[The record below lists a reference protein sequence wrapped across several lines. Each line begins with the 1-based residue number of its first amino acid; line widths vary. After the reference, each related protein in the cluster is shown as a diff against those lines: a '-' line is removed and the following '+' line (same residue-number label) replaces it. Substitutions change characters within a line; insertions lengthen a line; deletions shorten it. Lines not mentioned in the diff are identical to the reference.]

1 MKWENI
7 KTYSDLYKLS
17 ETDLQDYIKDRLQLP
32 PEKLFPPIVGTREEE
47 PEDFIINAFKSI
59 EDAGLLDKF
68 YNAITSLTY
77 NQWELAKTSL
87 DNINGEYF
95 SHLLYLVEYF
105 RIRKAH
111 DPIYFFAS
119 NYGYLTNV
127 RGYYTNK
134 VYEQV
139 LRALASLQKGPPGY
153 IELWK
158 KIFKDAQLQEFTQ
171 AAFTG
176 LRFCGLDYAIGAIPD
191 YAYIASEKKNYIM
204 KLGNSLVSLITQY
217 RNGNNIE
224 NIIQKIVN
232 SVVEK
237 RWPVERIPVLEA
249 LRLSPKIGLEYRH
262 LLVPLL
268 PWGWLK
274 HLPEI
279 IDPLKPLLRQL
290 PDYETLDY
298 AKPGIGKIINNLI
311 NIFRNTTV
319 KKPKE
324 IIEIIS
330 QFLDIFDS
338 LPQLKESNFSE
349 RVKPFALLD
358 KFSHILSDTEIVT
371 EVKRKGEKELSI
383 RLLQTK
389 DRCLSLLEEIKGEGT
404 TKFNR
409 ISNLVSKAV
418 LADMLGFYKDVS
430 RYANELKKENPDSV
444 TESELSVPRYT
455 WYNTLGDHYRLLS
468 KTGLLDNILHG
479 FEKAEQ
485 HYKHALK
492 ITRNEGKPEGQP
504 FAWSRLS
511 ESLLSHA
518 KYFFDKNNYKDA
530 IDYANQAAKVCEEWM
545 KWQEDQKGNRY
556 SVNLRIADT
565 YFLKYQAYEADKR
578 EDIDNNFNLALKACQ
593 DAIDENPHD
602 FTVYNK
608 LIDLYFAKGDALNAI
623 SVLDKFR
630 DKQVSLKE
638 DGERLRRSS
647 EWIEYKAAELLADY
661 GFPENAAYRLV
672 SLITKTQP
680 WNTDAAVLL
689 SSLLNEELD
698 IDIAR
703 TFAKNIFDN
712 LDPMNLTPAQFIVI
726 SSVKSWFPEWK
737 RIEEILQKYSG
748 TYAQEAFAKHYFE
761 LARNEITG
769 SESQRDFL
777 TKALNYNEKLEIL
790 YKDYSDE
797 IVWTRRARIELL
809 QGNVSNALDL
819 LEKLHEKFT
828 EDTYI
833 PFHLGECHQ
842 KQGDYPKALAY
853 YQKAYSLM
861 PLIDSAD
868 RIAFCQFKL
877 GNLEGSLD
885 IFRHIVKENPMDA
898 TAINAM
904 GMVFFELGDKL
915 KAANQWVDA
924 LRVRTTS
931 FLEEGSSR
939 RHLHEVKRTANA
951 LVSLL
956 NGDDQVK
963 EKILSALYDENPY
976 LATLLVDQLA
986 ANSLFERNVADRVL
1000 NIINLQRPMRL
1011 KRRVAQ
1017 YCMGRSI
1024 FLSLGLISDEEPNE
1038 WIKRVISVFSK
1049 ISNDLVAEFLAG
1061 AKGSYERAF
1070 RKFATVRQLQSV
1082 SGLEQILSDFE
1093 PPHSQWMEFFTH
1105 ISTSVANP
1113 DYYKKA
1119 EKLVSSLVDN
1129 GVEDY
1134 VTYQIM
1140 KLSKKI
1146 VRDIGIHQQLR
1157 ELQNYLVTEEEQL
1170 SSKEIVGK
1178 LEKSLELLAVF
1189 PSAIKLWQVDSFQKE
1204 MKDGNGRFQMD
1215 VNDKELEQIQRY
1227 AIWVDGES
1235 LAQLGRW
1242 CSEVVTSNGNVDSKK
1257 PKVKVAWKLEDD
1269 SSISCIFKTDKHI
1282 DHWPRDVDR
1291 LLVANS
1297 ATKLERRDGIG
1308 FVLLP
1313 TSTFSEMLSKAQ
1325 G

>member
-1 MKWENI
+1 MKWKNI

-17 ETDLQDYIKDRLQLP
+17 ETDLQDYIKDRLQLT

-68 YNAITSLTY
+68 YNAVTSLTY
-77 NQWELAKTSL
+77 NQWELAKTSF

-139 LRALASLQKGPPGY
+139 LRALAALQKGPPGY

-158 KIFKDAQLQEFTQ
+158 KIFKDTQLQEFAQ

-176 LRFCGLDYAIGAIPD
+176 LRFCGLDYAIEAIPD

-249 LRLSPKIGLEYRH
+249 LRLSPKIGQEYRH

-279 IDPLKPLLRQL
+279 IDPLKPLRRPL

-298 AKPGIGKIINNLI
+298 AKPGIGEKISNLVNTLRNDPAKTPEKSIESINQFL
-311 NIFRNTTV
+311 NIFDA
-319 KKPKE
+319 
-324 IIEIIS
+324 I
-330 QFLDIFDS
+330 
-338 LPQLKESNFSE
+338 PQIKESAIGKRINSL
-349 RVKPFALLD
+349 AILD
-358 KFSHILSDTEIVT
+358 KLSHILSDTEIVT

-389 DRCLSLLEEIKGEGT
+389 DRCLSLLEEIKGEHI
-404 TKFNR
+404 TKFSR
-409 ISNLVSKAV
+409 ITDRVSKAV
-418 LADMLGFYKDVS
+418 LADMQHSNQDVIKWI
-430 RYANELKKENPDSV
+430 NEVKEEDLESITEKEWSV
-444 TESELSVPRYT
+444 SPYT
-455 WYNTLGDHYRLLS
+455 WFSRLGDYYRLRC
-468 KTGLLDNILHG
+468 KTGLIENVLHG
-479 FEKAEQ
+479 FEEAKRFYKKALE
-485 HYKHALK
+485 
-492 ITRNEGKPEGQP
+492 ISDIDGKPLL
-504 FAWSRLS
+504 WSRLS
-511 ESLLSHA
+511 ELLLLHG
-518 KYFFDKNNYKDA
+518 KHYFDKNSYNDA
-530 IDYANQAAKVCEEWM
+530 INYADQVIKVCEEWY
-545 KWQEDQKGNRY
+545 KCQKNGKRY
-556 SVNLRIADT
+556 SINLRLSEAYI
-565 YFLKYQAYEADKR
+565 LKAQAYEAEGQKNA
-578 EDIDNNFNLALKACQ
+578 DNYFEIAAKSCR
-593 DAIDENPHD
+593 DAIEENPRD
-602 FTVYNK
+602 FAGYYRLVE
-608 LIDLYFAKGDALNAI
+608 LHLSKGDALNAV

-630 DKQVSLKE
+630 EVQASIE
-638 DGERLRRSS
+638 ENEERQRRSR
-647 EWIEYKAAELLADY
+647 EWIEYKTAELLADY
-661 GFPENAAYRLV
+661 DFPENSANRLV
-672 SLITKTQP
+672 SLITHTQP
-680 WNTDAAVLL
+680 NNTNAAVLL
-689 SSLLNEELD
+689 SSLLNEVLD

-703 TFAKNIFDN
+703 TFTKNIFDN
-712 LDPMNLTPAQFIVI
+712 LDPIDLTPAQFIVI

-737 RIEEILQKYSG
+737 SIEEILQKYSG
-748 TYAQEAFAKHYFE
+748 TYVLEAFAKHYFE

-769 SESQRDFL
+769 SESQQDFL
-777 TKALNYNEKLEIL
+777 RKALNYNKKLEIL
-790 YKDYSDE
+790 DKDYSDK
-797 IVWTRRARIELL
+797 IVWTRRARIGLL
-809 QGNVSNALDL
+809 QGNVSDALDL

-833 PFHLGECHQ
+833 PFHLGECYQ
-842 KQGDYPKALAY
+842 KQGDYQKALGY
-853 YQKAYSLM
+853 YQKAYSLI

-877 GNLEGSLD
+877 GNLEGSLN
-885 IFRHIVKENPMDA
+885 IFRHIVEENPMDA

-915 KAANQWVDA
+915 QAADKWVDA
-924 LRVRTTS
+924 MRVRTTS

-939 RHLHEVKRTANA
+939 RHLYEVKRTANA

-963 EKILSALYDENPY
+963 EKILSALYGENPY
-976 LATLLVDQLA
+976 LVTLLVDQLA

-1000 NIINLQRPMRL
+1000 GIINLQRPMRL

-1024 FLSLGLISDEEPNE
+1024 FLSLGLISDEKPKE
-1038 WIKRVISVFSK
+1038 WIKRVISVLSNS
-1049 ISNDLVAEFLAG
+1049 SNDLVAEFLAG
-1061 AKGSYERAF
+1061 AKSSYERAL
-1070 RKFATVRQLQSV
+1070 RKFATARQLQSV
-1082 SGLEQILSDFE
+1082 SGLEEILSDFT
-1093 PPHSQWMEFFTH
+1093 PTQYKWKEFFAH
-1105 ISTSVANP
+1105 ISTSVADP
-1113 DYYKKA
+1113 DYYKRA

-1140 KLSKKI
+1140 ELSKKI
-1146 VRDIGIHQQLR
+1146 VRDIDLHQQLR
-1157 ELQNYLVTEEEQL
+1157 ELQNYLVTEEKQL
-1170 SSKEIVGK
+1170 SDKDIVGK
-1178 LEKSLELLAVF
+1178 LEKSLEILALF
-1189 PSAIKLWQVDSFQKE
+1189 PSAIKLWQVGSFQKE

-1215 VNDKELEQIQRY
+1215 VDEKELEKIQRY

-1242 CSEVVTSNGNVDSKK
+1242 CFEVVTSNGNVDSKK
-1257 PKVKVAWKLEDD
+1257 PKVKVAWKLEND

-1297 ATKLERRDGIG
+1297 ATKLECRGGIG

-1313 TSTFSEMLSKAQ
+1313 TSTFSEISLNGNSNR
-1325 G
+1325 